1 MEKYSGDFKPCLC
14 RKKKKTH
21 KILIHLERSNMFQ
34 LQIWP
39 KSTGANRNAL

>member
-1 MEKYSGDFKPCLC
+1 MENYSGDFKLVCVGKK
-14 RKKKKTH
+14 RKN

-34 LQIWP
+34 FLLWP